1 MYIRGRSAHAA
12 YLPLSRGHTRRQG
25 LSAGRAYQGSG
36 LVVDYRNHTLSEPK
50 ETQRW
55 LLEPNAFL
63 LVAADGT
70 IVSVVRARYAG
81 MAAR

>member
-1 MYIRGRSAHAA
+1 M
-12 YLPLSRGHTRRQG
+12 
-25 LSAGRAYQGSG
+25 
-36 LVVDYRNHTLSEPK
+36 VDYRNHTLSEPK